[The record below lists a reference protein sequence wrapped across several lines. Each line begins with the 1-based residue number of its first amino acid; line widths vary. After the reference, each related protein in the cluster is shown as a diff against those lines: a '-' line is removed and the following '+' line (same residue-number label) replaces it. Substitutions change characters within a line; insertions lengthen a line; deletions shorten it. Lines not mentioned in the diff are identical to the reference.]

1 MLVPTLFVKHLL
13 RPETRP
19 PRRGSRT
26 LLRAGHVASGAGPGG
41 MVPDPCPDHMRVAV
55 RQQQDVARVP
65 PEWSV
70 AAPLEGAV
78 APTRRLAPR
87 NSTTSEDANARR
99 SAAPPTPAAH

>member
-19 PRRGSRT
+19 PHRGSRT
-26 LLRAGHVASGAGPGG
+26 LLRAGYVASGAGPGG

-87 NSTTSEDANARR
+87 NSTISEAVRVSDG
-99 SAAPPTPAAH
+99 ST